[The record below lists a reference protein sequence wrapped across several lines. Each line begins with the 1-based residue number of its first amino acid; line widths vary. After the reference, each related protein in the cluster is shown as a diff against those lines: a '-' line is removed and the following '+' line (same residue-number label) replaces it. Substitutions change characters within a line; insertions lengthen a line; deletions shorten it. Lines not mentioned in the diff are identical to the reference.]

1 MDVTHV
7 FLLIRA
13 DRIERGGEFSFF
25 GYAATPSPQP
35 SPKGRGSLLQWLGT
49 LCRSVNWARERQ
61 QERHHSQIHYG
72 STQPTQ
78 FLPTLS
84 SREPFRRRDGE
95 VRAVLKSLQLGNEI
109 ESSGH
114 NRQRVE
120 SHGYSDQP
128 APRAYFPIQRK
139 RDNQRQDQQRVN
151 QSP

>member
-1 MDVTHV
+1 MERNHL

-13 DRIERGGEFSFF
+13 DLIERGGEFSFF

-61 QERHHSQIHYG
+61 QERHHTQIHYG

-84 SREPFRRRDGE
+84 SRKPFRGRNGKIRTIFK
-95 VRAVLKSLQLGNEI
+95 RSQLGNEI
-109 ESSGH
+109 ESG
-114 NRQRVE
+114 
-120 SHGYSDQP
+120 
-128 APRAYFPIQRK
+128 
-139 RDNQRQDQQRVN
+139 
-151 QSP
+151 